1 MHFITAT
8 SGTEGSGHCT
18 YSVGGAGRG
27 ERRFNA
33 HSSAESPA
41 GYSNKRKNGKHAM
54 HAHFPYLFHSPP
66 SLGRKETP
74 LEERGSNVILG
85 KGKNNKI
92 QFYFCGGYITKIKM
106 CSVTL

>member
-8 SGTEGSGHCT
+8 SGTEESGRCT

-41 GYSNKRKNGKHAM
+41 GYSNKRKNGKHGGAC
-54 HAHFPYLFHSPP
+54 ALSFSF
-66 SLGRKETP
+66 SLPTLLRTQRGP
-74 LEERGSNVILG
+74 FGGERL
-85 KGKNNKI
+85 
-92 QFYFCGGYITKIKM
+92 
-106 CSVTL
+106 